1 MQHEPPDDAQDQP
14 VKTRRMLGVG
24 MYEGVEWGS
33 NQRPV
38 FRAGVL
44 LRGRVRSLAAGLGRR
59 FGVQVGQMLGV
70 AEQRSERIVDA

>member
-1 MQHEPPDDAQDQP
+1 MP
-14 VKTRRMLGVG
+14 GVG
-24 MYEGVEWGS
+24 VYERIERGG

-44 LRGRVRSLAAGLGRR
+44 LLGRGRVRSLAAGLGRR